1 MFKAYLGISL
11 TAPIL
16 GVTVGGILLHKI
28 GGYDGKHALKLA
40 TAEALL
46 ASLCA
51 TPIPYL
57 NDGTGILV
65 LLWFLFFFGGK
76 LLFLLTEV
84 AQYQLLQEL

>member
-76 LLFLLTEV
+76 
-84 AQYQLLQEL
+84 